1 RASISRPLLTAGYPC
16 RAPRSWVL
24 ALSLLSM
31 YGPRPSIVCSVPPF
45 GRASGFVTRSGS
57 VMPHVQVA
65 PQHFHHGGKITEMN
79 TTERV
84 ALPTSRPRYSAL
96 TRGEVPTAGQV
107 VYLTGEA
114 SPQFATRPVL
124 FQVA

>member
-1 RASISRPLLTAGYPC
+1 
-16 RAPRSWVL
+16 
-24 ALSLLSM
+24 
-31 YGPRPSIVCSVPPF
+31 
-45 GRASGFVTRSGS
+45 
-57 VMPHVQVA
+57 MPHVQVA
-65 PQHFHHGGKITEMN
+65 PHHFHHRGKITEMN

-124 FQVA
+124 FQVAGVEPSSVDASRGRAPATAGWLYLSGWELDQRMRHALERTVLVRAAGLLVRH